1 MGLKE
6 FFNELFEDKST
17 SDVVLS
23 KKDVFGGV
31 ACVLAQKIRCTKV
44 QAEILVRVKYEQA
57 KMNTR
62 IFPNKEFDVK
72 DGWVNVD
79 AILRLVSQS
88 TMNDITEMRDKE
100 LLIENGFEKG
110 WYKINAK
117 YHIEVESAVGEYEK
131 KAI

>member
-1 MGLKE
+1 MGVKE
-6 FFNELFEDKST
+6 FINELFEEKAT

-44 QAEILVRVKYEQA
+44 QAEILLRVKYEQA

-62 IFPNKEFDVK
+62 IFPNEEFDVK
-72 DGWVNVD
+72 DGWVNANV
-79 AILRLVSQS
+79 ILRLVPQS
-88 TMNDITEMRDKE
+88 MKNDITEMLNNE

-117 YHIEVESAVGEYEK
+117 YHIEVESAVEEYAK

>member
-1 MGLKE
+1 MGVKE
-6 FFNELFEDKST
+6 FSNELFEENST

-62 IFPNKEFDVK
+62 IFPNEEFDVK
-72 DGWVNVD
+72 DGWVNANV
-79 AILRLVSQS
+79 ILRLVPLS
-88 TMNDITEMRDKE
+88 MKNDITEMLNKE

-117 YHIEVESAVGEYEK
+117 YHIEVESAVEEYAK